1 MFATFTP
8 PAREAVVR
16 AALLASDAGR
26 GALAT
31 DFLLLGL
38 TEAGGLELALEPL
51 GVTAA
56 AVRAEISRRRGDGPP
71 GDHELLAAIGIDL
84 DEVRRRAASA
94 TSTRP
99 DDPALWRMSRSRLQ
113 PLRVELLGPAHRL
126 PLSGRG
132 RKVME
137 VAMHYARRRHAR
149 VAGEDLL
156 IGLLADGSNESVRIL
171 HRLGVDGR
179 RLWSDLRRW
188 HTAA

>member
-1 MFATFTP
+1 MFATFSP

-26 GALAT
+26 GVLGT

-38 TEAGGLELALEPL
+38 AEVGGLELALEPL

-56 AVRAEISRRRGDGPP
+56 AVRAEISSRLGDR
-71 GDHELLAAIGIDL
+71 ELLAAIGIDL

-94 TSTRP
+94 TSTRL
-99 DDPALWRMSRSRLQ
+99 DDPGLWRMSRSRLQ

-132 RKVME
+132 RKVIE

-171 HRLGVDGR
+171 HRLGIDGR
-179 RLWSDLRRW
+179 RLWSDLRPW